1 MIDIELFIRG
11 TSQHPEASA
20 PLAPEAKVSV
30 KTAVASRNLP
40 AIPANTESVKTPA
53 TVFLGAQPTRTLSPE
68 LTRHANPRTARET
81 PTVVQSHGRVTD
93 FQLEVLDTEYTRRS
107 LTYLIGK
114 ILEVKEVKEFAD
126 GTRYGVELHPGNRI
140 WLPQAVVRISRKP
153 NIRQGGSTKKADA
166 WNDPMS
172 WR

>member
-11 TSQHPEASA
+11 VSQNPEAAA
-20 PLAPEAKVSV
+20 PAASESKVPV

-40 AIPANTESVKTPA
+40 AIPAKTESVNTPA
-53 TVFLGAQPTRTLSPE
+53 TVSAQPTRTLSPE
-68 LTRHANPRTARET
+68 LTRHTNPRPIRET
-81 PTVVQSHGRVTD
+81 PTVVQSNSRVTD
-93 FQLEVLDTEYTRRS
+93 FQLEVLDTDYTRRS

-126 GTRYGVELHPGNRI
+126 GTRYGVELHPGNRV

-153 NIRQGGSTKKADA
+153 NIRQGGPTKKADA